1 MVGVWQQ
8 YGSSIAALGL
18 GWWDALLISH
28 EGIADAL
35 HEWRWEDWQM
45 MSNGFFS
52 TEPLSHLR
60 LRHTSR
66 MRQSQCKQ
74 GREKEA

>member
-1 MVGVWQQ
+1 MRDRSDEGTVVTMVGVWQEYRRSMVGVWQQ

-35 HEWRWEDWQM
+35 HKWRWEDWQM
-45 MSNGFFS
+45 MSNGLF
-52 TEPLSHLR
+52 
-60 LRHTSR
+60 
-66 MRQSQCKQ
+66 CY
-74 GREKEA
+74 